1 MENEGKYVAVA
12 NVSEAGAEANVYSV
26 ANVSA
31 AGAAE
36 GKVVNVG
43 HEHEANVGEAGANVG
58 EARHSF
64 SLGNGDTAWSP
75 CLFLHFPL
83 AS

>member
-43 HEHEANVGEAGANVG
+43 HEHEANVGEAGAKPTS
-58 EARHSF
+58 AKRATHSF
-64 SLGNGDTAWSP
+64 
-75 CLFLHFPL
+75 
-83 AS
+83 